1 MRRATPRF
9 YFSPLYLILYDYL
22 RTHPHL
28 LRRFHATTQ
37 RYRSY
42 YQPTRTPQ
50 SMPTRADG
58 TPQHTTR
65 LAATLFANRI
75 HTTRH
80 PSRRPNPYTT
90 NGTQISTVKQQPFK
104 IKYYICIVIK
114 RFDMVLLEAISLLI
128 TLILMPFV
136 THGDSWVFKLLYL
149 ICMTLL
155 TPILGYPV
163 YRYIMKH

>member
-37 RYRSY
+37 RHRSY

-50 SMPTRADG
+50 SMPTRAAG
-58 TPQHTTR
+58 TPQHT
-65 LAATLFANRI
+65 LQSSATLFANRL
-75 HTTRH
+75 HRPR
-80 PSRRPNPYTT
+80 PSGLRATLCPAHGRE
-90 NGTQISTVKQQPFK
+90 ISRSKQQPFK